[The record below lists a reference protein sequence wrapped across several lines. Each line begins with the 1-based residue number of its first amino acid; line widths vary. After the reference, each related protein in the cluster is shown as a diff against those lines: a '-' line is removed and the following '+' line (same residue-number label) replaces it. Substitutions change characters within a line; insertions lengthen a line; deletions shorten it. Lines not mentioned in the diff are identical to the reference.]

1 MDVLLWREIG
11 RGEPSPIGRV
21 PGIRRYGGHGG
32 RPARRILCRRPGAEE
47 AAGAAGGAAQQ
58 TCGSQDQPVYLYTV
72 YLWNIYH
79 CVLLKLAE
87 QSEAPDSFLAKIQQ
101 MSTLLLFNTTF

>member
-58 TCGSQDQPVYLYTV
+58 TCGSQAGY
-72 YLWNIYH
+72 
-79 CVLLKLAE
+79 
-87 QSEAPDSFLAKIQQ
+87 
-101 MSTLLLFNTTF
+101 